1 MGILQGEFF
10 FLDVNVIS
18 YRVLLDFSSEECP
31 RKDCILC
38 HKKHHLPS
46 CNKQN
51 AMKIGLVAITILLL
65 RNPTKQTPSYL
76 VKEQSNFQ
84 TTVSEKNQTMDG
96 QCKKLQVMFIVIRQ
110 HLQDASV

>member
-1 MGILQGEFF
+1 
-10 FLDVNVIS
+10 
-18 YRVLLDFSSEECP
+18 
-31 RKDCILC
+31 
-38 HKKHHLPS
+38 
-46 CNKQN
+46 
-51 AMKIGLVAITILLL
+51 MKIGLVAITILLL